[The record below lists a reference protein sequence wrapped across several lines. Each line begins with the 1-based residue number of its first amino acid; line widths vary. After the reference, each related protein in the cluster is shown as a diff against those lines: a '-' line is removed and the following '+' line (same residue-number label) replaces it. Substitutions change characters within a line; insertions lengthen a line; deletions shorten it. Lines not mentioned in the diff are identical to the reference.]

1 MNQRDGALT
10 LTTASTGSVGVRP
23 VVLGDPAACRSATAP
38 PIEKPT
44 VATRR

>member
-10 LTTASTGSVGVRP
+10 LTTAFTGSTGARP
-23 VVLGDPAACRSATAP
+23 VVAGDSAACRSTTAP

-44 VATRR
+44 VAIRR